1 MGNKKGYKE
10 ENTEFL
16 KKISKDAD
24 VYRLPGGI
32 LYKVLN
38 KGAGL
43 KSPETG
49 SVVVVHYN
57 GRLISGEVFDNTFGR
72 ESPEAFRVR
81 EVIEGWQ
88 IALQHMHEG
97 DRWIIYIPYNLGYG
111 CRAVDGIPGFSTL
124 IFDVELISI
133 A

>member
-1 MGNKKGYKE
+1 MGNKREYRE

-24 VYRLPGGI
+24 VHKLAGGI
-32 LYKVLN
+32 LYKVL
-38 KGAGL
+38 KRGDGI
-43 KSPETG
+43 KSPDAG
-49 SVVVVHYN
+49 SVVVVHYKGSLIN
-57 GRLISGEVFDNTFGR
+57 GDVFDNTFGR

-81 EVIEGWQ
+81 EVIDGWQ
-88 IALQHMHEG
+88 IAMQNMHEG
-97 DRWIIYIPYNLGYG
+97 DRWTIYIPYNLGYG
-111 CRAVDGIPGFSTL
+111 CRSVDNIPGFSTL